1 MIDLLRRHVAILASL
16 AIGWSG
22 YSFYDSGTAKAETQA
37 KGRAGGIDPAFLA
50 LRDPATPLAID
61 SDPYRLESGAGDGD
75 GDGPGAPASATS
87 GLAAVPGAPDTAAQ
101 PRLSTAELAQVF
113 AGALREV
120 AGEARELFTSP
131 AASATAVPAAMPAA
145 EIAPRPAGF
154 TLVLQS
160 TLDMAT
166 GAQARINGRTVYE
179 GETMPFLDP
188 LDPPLLRRVQGTGV
202 IVAYAGRDYVAD
214 LLESPLLEV
223 GDPAARAAS
232 PATAASTVAAPA
244 KASQPAA
251 SKAPATGGAKPKPK
265 GTYRVRGSSTK
276 KKP

>member
-22 YSFYDSGTAKAETQA
+22 YSFYDSGSAKAETQA

-113 AGALREV
+113 AGALREI
-120 AGEARELFTSP
+120 AGDARELFASP
-131 AASATAVPAAMPAA
+131 AASAPVVPAAEAA
-145 EIAPRPAGF
+145 PPPAGF
-154 TLVLQS
+154 TLLLQS

-166 GAQARINGRTVYE
+166 GAQARINGRTVFE

-188 LDPPLLRRVQGTGV
+188 LDPPLLLRVRGTGV
-202 IVAYAGRDYVAD
+202 IVRYAGSDYVAD

-223 GDPAARAAS
+223 GDAAS
-232 PATAASTVAAPA
+232 RATSPVAGASAAAAPA
-244 KASQPAA
+244 KAAPAKAAQPAA
-251 SKAPATGGAKPKPK
+251 GKPPATGGAKPK
-265 GTYRVRGSSTK
+265 GTYRVRGKSAG

>member
-22 YSFYDSGTAKAETQA
+22 YSFYDGGSAKAETQA

-50 LRDPATPLAID
+50 VRDPATPFTIPG
-61 SDPYRLESGAGDGD
+61 DPYRLEADAAAGDTPERAT
-75 GDGPGAPASATS
+75 PGLAAAASATDAK
-87 GLAAVPGAPDTAAQ
+87 GAAGP
-101 PRLSTAELAQVF
+101 PRLTTAELAQVF

-120 AGEARELFTSP
+120 AGEARDLFARP
-131 AASATAVPAAMPAA
+131 APPAVAA
-145 EIAPRPAGF
+145 EAAPPPAGF
-154 TLVLQS
+154 TLLLQS

-166 GAQARINGRTVYE
+166 GAQARINGRTVSE

-188 LDPPLLRRVQGTGV
+188 LDPPLLLRVRGTGV
-202 IVAYAGRDYVAD
+202 IVRYAGRDYVAD

-223 GDPAARAAS
+223 GDAAS
-232 PATAASTVAAPA
+232 RGTGPVAGASAAAAPVKAAPA
-244 KASQPAA
+244 KAAPPAA
-251 SKAPATGGAKPKPK
+251 GKPPATGGAKPK
-265 GTYRVRGSSTK
+265 GTYRVRGKSAG